1 VKEHTILVVDD
12 QKGIRFMIAEAL
24 QDIYNV
30 YSASTGVEAI
40 ALMQKIKPDL
50 ILLDMKMPGMS
61 GLEVNKEVAFLNL
74 NIPIIM
80 ISAYSDLNLINK
92 LKNQD
97 IKHFLFK
104 PFDIADL
111 RTMVSNILK
120 PKEERFHA

>member
-50 ILLDMKMPGMS
+50 ILLDMKMPVMTHFPANCYLYK
-61 GLEVNKEVAFLNL
+61 GL
-74 NIPIIM
+74 I
-80 ISAYSDLNLINK
+80 
-92 LKNQD
+92 
-97 IKHFLFK
+97 
-104 PFDIADL
+104 
-111 RTMVSNILK
+111 
-120 PKEERFHA
+120 